1 MKNPMKKNPQ
11 KSCNDVNKDLLGRI
25 AELEAINISLQHEIE
40 ERKKSEKELKGS
52 QERFKM
58 IFEYAPEAY
67 YLSDHRGI
75 FVDGNKA
82 AEEMIGYRKEELIGK
97 NFLYL
102 DLISPRDIYKAPLLL
117 AKNILGL
124 STGPDEFV
132 LNRKD
137 GSQVVVEVRTYP
149 VKLQG
154 RSLVLG
160 IARDITE
167 QKKTEEVLKKVHS
180 EIEQTIEQRT
190 AELRGTNELLHRE
203 IEERKKAES
212 ELLMKALLLDNATDS
227 IVVHDL
233 DGRFIYINEMV
244 FRSRGYAREELMG
257 MNLKDLV
264 TEKNAEL
271 FNERI
276 KKLVDAGKMVF
287 ESEHLC
293 KNGAVIPVE
302 VHARIIESEGRKLIL
317 SVMRDLTERKRI
329 EQMKFENER
338 LVYANRAK
346 SEFLAN
352 MSHELRT
359 PLNSIIGFSELM
371 MNKVPGDLN
380 EKQVH
385 FLHNIHGS
393 GKHLLGIIDDI
404 LDISKV
410 EAGKIEL
417 LFERISLPE
426 AIDETLE
433 IIRANAAKSNISI
446 KKECDEGLEFIE
458 ADRKRFIQVLL
469 NLLINAIKFS
479 KKEGGTI
486 TILAKKA
493 GDLAQLSVA
502 DTGIGIRKE
511 DMKKLF
517 KEFEQLESGIS
528 RKYGGAGLGLAIS
541 KKLVELHGG
550 KITVSSEFG
559 VGTIFTFFLPLKAH
573 IDTIQKS

>member
-1 MKNPMKKNPQ
+1 MKNLLGKNHQ
-11 KSCNDVNKDLLGRI
+11 KDCNEVNTDLLDRI
-25 AELEAINISLQHEIE
+25 AELEAFNISLQHEINE
-40 ERKKSEKELKGS
+40 HKKLEKELKGS

-67 YLSDHRGI
+67 YLSDLKGT

-82 AEEMIGYRKEELIGK
+82 AEEMIGYRKEELIGR

-102 DLISPRDIYKAPLLL
+102 DLISPGDIYKAPPLL
-117 AKNILGL
+117 AKNLLGL

-132 LNRKD
+132 LKRKD

-149 VKLQG
+149 VKMQG

-167 QKKTEEVLKKVHS
+167 RKKTEEVLKKVHG

-190 AELRGTNELLHRE
+190 AELRRTNELLHRE

-227 IVVHDL
+227 IIVHDP
-233 DGRFIYINEMV
+233 DGNFIYLNEMIC
-244 FRSRGYAREELMG
+244 RSRGYSREELMG
-257 MNLKDLV
+257 MNLRDLV
-264 TEKNAEL
+264 TGENAEL
-271 FNERI
+271 IKERI
-276 KKLVDAGKMVF
+276 RKLVEEGKIVF
-287 ESEHLC
+287 ESEHVC
-293 KNGAVIPVE
+293 KNGAIIPVE

-329 EQMKFENER
+329 EQMKYENER

-371 MNKVPGDLN
+371 INKVPGDLN

-385 FLHNIHGS
+385 FLHNIKGS

-417 LFERISLPE
+417 VFERISLPE

-433 IIRANAAKSNISI
+433 IIRENAAKSNISI
-446 KKECDEGLEFIE
+446 KKECDESLEFIE

-493 GDLAQLSVA
+493 GDMAQLSVA

-541 KKLVELHGG
+541 KKLIELHGG
-550 KITVSSEFG
+550 KITVTSEFG
-559 VGTIFTFFLPLKAH
+559 VGTIFTFSLPLKVH
-573 IDTIQKS
+573 TDLLQKS